1 MLDYYNSLYIM
12 LKKYFVLVFLLLAVF
27 FISAFKFAVAAE
39 AGEKTFKAKVVE
51 IIGQAEKS
59 REDGSVYIQQDLRL
73 RGLDSGFE
81 GQAIDYK
88 GIGDIEVLGGNV
100 YRLGDEVFV
109 NRALDE
115 SGQESYYII
124 DYSRTKP
131 IYWLTVIFILAVIL
145 VGRSK
150 GFKAILSLVLSFV
163 VIMKFILPA
172 IISGYSPFVV
182 SLIGGVLILAFIIYL
197 TEGFNKKS
205 HLAILSVLISL
216 SFTLIIS
223 YLFVYFSRLT
233 GLSQEESSFLIGLG
247 GVEFDFRGLLLAGF
261 VIGAVGVLDDIIIG
275 QIEAV
280 EQLQEANPDLSNNK
294 IFALAYKV
302 GNAHLGAIIN
312 TLFLTYVGASLPLLL
327 LFVLNENNG
336 LTLSQLLSTESITTE
351 IIRTLSGSIGVIL
364 SMPIATFLASRHRS

>member
-1 MLDYYNSLYIM
+1 M

-73 RGLDSGFE
+73 RGLGSGFE
-81 GQAIDYK
+81 GRAIDYK

-100 YRLGDEVFV
+100 YHLGDEVFV

-131 IYWLTVIFILAVIL
+131 IYWLTAIFILAVIL

-216 SFTLIIS
+216 SFALIIS

-261 VIGAVGVLDDIIIG
+261 VIGAVGVLDDMIIG

-351 IIRTLSGSIGVIL
+351 IVRTLSGSIGVIL